1 MMISNSICCCWPI
14 ESRDHERGPLR
25 SQSRVWR
32 RKKRESFSFFFRPV
46 PGIVLIFGSGM
57 LLLAYDW
64 VF

>member
-25 SQSRVWR
+25 SQLQVWR
-32 RKKRESFSFFFRPV
+32 RKKGSPSLFFRPV